1 MKTLG
6 TLHFTNSF
14 AQKLDNQFYAR
25 LSPTPLEGSHL
36 IAFNSEAAALIDLD
50 PAEAQ
55 RPEFVQYF
63 SGQQRLPGSDPVAM
77 LYAGHQFGHFV
88 PQLGDGR
95 AILLGEVSN
104 SQGDRWE
111 LQLKGAGVTPFSRRG
126 DGRAVLRSS
135 IREYLCSEAMHG
147 LGIPT
152 TRALCLTGSHEEVYR
167 EQIENGAM
175 LVRMAPSHIRFGSFE
190 VFYYRR
196 QFEQIHQLAD
206 YLIAHHYPQFEPNP
220 DGYLALFAEIGQR
233 TAALL
238 AQWQQVGFAHGVM
251 NTDNMSVLG
260 LTLDYGPFG
269 FLDDY
274 DPGFICNHSD
284 HEGRYAF
291 DQQPPISLWNLSCLA
306 QAMLPLFGEPRQ
318 QAADRV
324 NAILN
329 SYQGQFEQ
337 YYWQGMAEKFGLATL
352 ADGDQVLIQELLDI
366 MQAQR
371 SDYTLSLRA
380 LSHYDPEDAISR
392 VGLRAQFPGEAFAAW
407 LARYDARLGQD
418 GRDTPTRRAQ
428 MLTRN
433 PKYILRNYLAQQA
446 IEQAEQGD
454 YSGVTTL
461 HQILQRPFDEQPE
474 HDNYAAPP
482 PEWGKQLEISCSS

>member
-1 MKTLG
+1 MKNLDN
-6 TLHFTNSF
+6 LHMRNSF
-14 AQKLDNQFYAR
+14 TRELDNRFYAH
-25 LSPTPLEGSHL
+25 LAPTPLEGSHL
-36 IAFNSEAAALIDLD
+36 IAFNPDAASLIDLD
-50 PAEAQ
+50 PKEADSEAFL
-55 RPEFVQYF
+55 RYF
-63 SGQQRLPGSDPVAM
+63 SGQQALPGSEPVAM

-95 AILLGEVSN
+95 AILLGEVQN
-104 SQGDRWE
+104 SRGEPWE
-111 LQLKGAGVTPFSRRG
+111 LQLKGAGITPFSRRG

-135 IREYLCSEAMHG
+135 IREYLCSEAMHS

-152 TRALCLTGSHEEVYR
+152 TRALCLTGSTEEVYR
-167 EQIENGAM
+167 EQIESGAM
-175 LVRMAPSHIRFGSFE
+175 LLRMAPSHVRFGSFE

-196 QFEQIHQLAD
+196 QFEQVRQLAD
-206 YLIAHHYPQFEPNP
+206 YLIAHHYPQFDSSPE
-220 DGYLALFAEIGQR
+220 GYLALFAEVCER
-233 TAALL
+233 TARLL

-291 DQQPPISLWNLSCLA
+291 DQQPAVSLWNLSCLA

-318 QAADRV
+318 EAADRV

-329 SYQGQFEQ
+329 TYQGKFEQ
-337 YYWQGMAEKFGLATL
+337 YYWQGMAEKFGLTTL
-352 ADGDQVLIQELLDI
+352 TAEDQVLIQELLDI

-371 SDYTLSLRA
+371 NDYTLSLRA
-380 LSHYDPEDAISR
+380 LSHYDPQDAISR
-392 VGLRAQFPGEAFAAW
+392 VGLRAQFPGEPFATW
-407 LARYDARLGQD
+407 LERYDARLAQN
-418 GRDTPTRRAQ
+418 GRDTPTRRTQ
-428 MLTRN
+428 MLARN
-433 PKYILRNYLAQQA
+433 PKYILRNYLAQQV

-454 YSGVTTL
+454 YKGIETL
-461 HQILQRPFDEQPE
+461 HRILQHFFDEQFE
-474 HDNYAAPP
+474 YENYAAPP